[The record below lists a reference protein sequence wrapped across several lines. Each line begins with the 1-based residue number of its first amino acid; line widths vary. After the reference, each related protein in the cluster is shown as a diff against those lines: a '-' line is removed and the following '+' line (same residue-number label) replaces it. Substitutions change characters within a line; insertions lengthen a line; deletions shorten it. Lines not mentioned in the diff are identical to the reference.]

1 MAELAL
7 TPLQIVRNMAKD
19 ILFKRSKGV
28 PQSEKEPLQSRQVD
42 VEKDPKLIALEDEL
56 VQKNQENLRTFDP
69 DPTFRPLERYES
81 DSAGKQ
87 IADEFGMRVP
97 GVSLFANAAK
107 AYGHGIAMNK
117 HREFIKNYVKEKMV
131 KEGYFVNPELKKVD
145 VTVDS
150 YGNLNTE
157 EARRELRRRM
167 PEITDPNAFREFS
180 EGALS
185 AIMLGKPV
193 GKTLGALYKFFS
205 NEAPYVTTTDA
216 ATMSIDELTSRI
228 VADDTGQM
236 QVLEKE
242 KGDNKKLLELAKS
255 IGQVYMNNTSK
266 TERPF
271 VNDENVFE

>member
-1 MAELAL
+1 MAEL

-28 PQSEKEPLQSRQVD
+28 PKSEKEPLEFRKVD
-42 VEKDPKLIALEDEL
+42 VEKDPKLVALEDEI

-117 HREFIKNYVKEKMV
+117 HREFIKNYIKEKMV
-131 KEGYFVNPELKKVD
+131 EEGYFVNPELKKVD

-180 EGALS
+180 EGALA
-185 AIMLGKPV
+185 AIPLARPV

-216 ATMSIDELTSRI
+216 ATMSIDELTSQI
-228 VADDTGQM
+228 VADDTGQIKI
-236 QVLEKE
+236 LEKE

-255 IGQVYMNNTSK
+255 IGQIYMNNTSK

-271 VNDENVFE
+271 ANDKNVFE

>member
-1 MAELAL
+1 TDPSQRTIGRRYLMAEL

-19 ILFKRSKGV
+19 IIFKRNKGA
-28 PQSEKEPLQSRQVD
+28 PQFEKEPLESRQVD
-42 VEKDPKLIALEDEL
+42 VEKNPELVALEDEL

-87 IADEFGMRVP
+87 IADAFGMRVP

-131 KEGYFVNPELKKVD
+131 KEGY
-145 VTVDS
+145 TVDS

-157 EARRELRRRM
+157 EARNELRKRM
-167 PEITDPNAFREFS
+167 PEITDSNAFREFS
-180 EGALS
+180 EGALA
-185 AIMLGKPV
+185 AIPLARPV

-236 QVLEKE
+236 KILEKE

-255 IGQVYMNNTSK
+255 IGQIYMNNTSK

-271 VNDENVFE
+271 ANDKNVFE

>member
-19 ILFKRSKGV
+19 IIFKNKTKGAF
-28 PQSEKEPLQSRQVD
+28 QFERDSLQSRQVD
-42 VEKDPKLIALEDEL
+42 VEKNPELMALEDEIL
-56 VQKNQENLRTFDP
+56 LNTFDP
-69 DPTFRPLERYES
+69 TTKDAPFLPLERYES

-87 IADEFGMRVP
+87 IADAFGMRVP

-107 AYGHGIAMNK
+107 AYGHGTAMNK
-117 HREFIKNYVKEKMV
+117 HRNFIKNYVKEKMV
-131 KEGYFVNPELKKVD
+131 KEGY
-145 VTVDS
+145 TVDS

-157 EARRELRRRM
+157 EARNELRKRM
-167 PEITDPNAFREFS
+167 PEITDSNAFREFS
-180 EGALS
+180 EGALA
-185 AIMLGKPV
+185 AIPLARPV

-271 VNDENVFE
+271 VNDENVFK

>member
-28 PQSEKEPLQSRQVD
+28 PQSEKELLQSRQVD
-42 VEKDPKLIALEDEL
+42 VEKDPKLVALEDEI

-69 DPTFRPLERYES
+69 DPTFLPLERYES

-87 IADEFGMRVP
+87 IADAFGMRVP

-180 EGALS
+180 EGALA
-185 AIMLGKPV
+185 AIPV
-193 GKTLGALYKFFS
+193 AKGSFGVLKALYNKIPKDTP
-205 NEAPYVTTTDA
+205 E
-216 ATMSIDELTSRI
+216 SIKLE
-228 VADDTGQM
+228 TG
-236 QVLEKE
+236 
-242 KGDNKKLLELAKS
+242 S
-255 IGQVYMNNTSK
+255 IEGLPQ
-266 TERPF
+266 
-271 VNDENVFE
+271 

>member
-1 MAELAL
+1 MAEL

-28 PQSEKEPLQSRQVD
+28 PQFEKEPLEFRQVD
-42 VEKDPKLIALEDEL
+42 VEKDPKLVALEDEL

-69 DPTFRPLERYES
+69 DPTFLPLERYES
-81 DSAGKQ
+81 DSAGKH
-87 IADEFGMRVP
+87 IADEFGIRVP

-131 KEGYFVNPELKKVD
+131 KEGY
-145 VTVDS
+145 TVDS

-157 EARRELRRRM
+157 EARNELRKRM

-180 EGALS
+180 EGALA
-185 AIMLGKPV
+185 AIPLARPV

-216 ATMSIDELTSRI
+216 ATMSIDELTSQI

-236 QVLEKE
+236 KILEKE

>member
-19 ILFKRSKGV
+19 IIFKNKTKGAF
-28 PQSEKEPLQSRQVD
+28 QIEKESLQSRQVD
-42 VEKDPKLIALEDEL
+42 VEKDPKLVALEDEIFL
-56 VQKNQENLRTFDP
+56 KTFDP
-69 DPTFRPLERYES
+69 TTSDAPFLPLERYES

-87 IADEFGMRVP
+87 IADAFGMRVP

-107 AYGHGIAMNK
+107 AYGHGTAMNK
-117 HREFIKNYVKEKMV
+117 HRNFIKNYVKEKMV
-131 KEGYFVNPELKKVD
+131 KEGY
-145 VTVDS
+145 TVDS

-157 EARRELRRRM
+157 EARNELRKRM

-180 EGALS
+180 EGALA
-185 AIMLGKPV
+185 AIPLARPV
-193 GKTLGALYKFFS
+193 GRTLGALYKFLS

-271 VNDENVFE
+271 VNDENVFK

>member
-1 MAELAL
+1 MAEL

-19 ILFKRSKGV
+19 IIFKRNKGA
-28 PQSEKEPLQSRQVD
+28 PQFEKEPLESRQVD
-42 VEKDPKLIALEDEL
+42 VEKNPELVALEDEIL
-56 VQKNQENLRTFDP
+56 LNTFDP
-69 DPTFRPLERYES
+69 TTKDAPFLRLEPYES

-87 IADEFGMRVP
+87 IADAFGMRVP

-131 KEGYFVNPELKKVD
+131 KEGY
-145 VTVDS
+145 TVDS

-157 EARRELRRRM
+157 EARNELRKRM
-167 PEITDPNAFREFS
+167 PEITDSNAFREFS
-180 EGALS
+180 EGALA
-185 AIMLGKPV
+185 AIPLARPV

-216 ATMSIDELTSRI
+216 ATMSIDELTSQI

-236 QVLEKE
+236 KILEKE

>member
-1 MAELAL
+1 MAEL

-19 ILFKRSKGV
+19 IIFKRNKGA
-28 PQSEKEPLQSRQVD
+28 PQFEKEPLEFRKVD
-42 VEKDPKLIALEDEL
+42 VEKDPKLVALEDEI

-69 DPTFRPLERYES
+69 DPTFLPLERYES

-87 IADEFGMRVP
+87 IADAFGMRVP

-131 KEGYFVNPELKKVD
+131 KEGY
-145 VTVDS
+145 TVDS

-157 EARRELRRRM
+157 EARNELRKRM
-167 PEITDPNAFREFS
+167 PEITDSNAFREFS
-180 EGALS
+180 EGALA
-185 AIMLGKPV
+185 AIPLARPV

-216 ATMSIDELTSRI
+216 ATMSIDELTSQI

-236 QVLEKE
+236 KILEKE

>member
-81 DSAGKQ
+81 DSAGKY

-131 KEGYFVNPELKKVD
+131 KEGYFVNP
-145 VTVDS
+145 

-157 EARRELRRRM
+157 EARNELRKRM
-167 PEITDPNAFREFS
+167 PEITDSNAFREFS
-180 EGALS
+180 EGALA
-185 AIMLGKPV
+185 AIPLARPV
-193 GKTLGALYKFFS
+193 GKTLGALYKFLS

-216 ATMSIDELTSRI
+216 ATTSIDELTSRI
-228 VADDTGQM
+228 VADDTGHM